1 MGTAT
6 RREYL
11 APRPDPDCFAGA
23 RRIPLRT
30 PKGTFSVWTKR
41 LGHNPTRKL
50 RLLHGGPGGGHELF
64 ESLEPWPAAGGV
76 EFIHHSSWAR
86 PGTTWTRPTRGG

>member
-1 MGTAT
+1 MGTPT

-30 PKGTFSVWTKR
+30 PKGTFSVWIKQ
-41 LGHNPTRKL
+41 LGHNSTKKL
-50 RLLHGGPGGGHELF
+50 CRLHLEHPRRQPVPERGRRVPHGPGC
-64 ESLEPWPAAGGV
+64 
-76 EFIHHSSWAR
+76 AR
-86 PGTTWTRPTRGG
+86 RAR